1 MHKSKIKLKVYPM
14 QMIIA
19 LILMLL
25 PMTIIL
31 EKITGINAFDYL
43 DEAWT
48 IFCITYVFISAIRR
62 KIKRSDLI
70 FVVFVIILAI
80 IGLVS
85 NMIFEIIDNWFAIAI
100 DALSLFK
107 IFLPYIVMKYIAVN
121 DKQMLIA
128 KYILP
133 FAKLLILSATLF
145 GILTELGF
153 TNMYIADLR
162 YGLKA
167 FYFIF
172 NSEPRFGYIMACCM
186 LIVLIVE
193 ENKTKE
199 KIYSI
204 LCIFNMI
211 LTTKGSVY
219 IVIVCYI
226 VFTILWKKQAK
237 MTPIQAIPLSIAGI
251 VASTFQINNYLRDTT
266 SPRML
271 LLKYSFVT
279 ANDHFPFGS
288 GFATYGS
295 DMASRNYSPLY
306 YKYRF
311 HREYGLTPK
320 RGMFLNDSLLSMF
333 FAQFGYIGT
342 AIFAVLVGII
352 FMHIN
357 NINVYKKAKALT
369 LAIFIG
375 LVASC
380 LGSAL
385 IKSNIGV
392 LSISIIGLVCGYTDN
407 TFNKKEKSTRL
418 KIKFQ

>member
-48 IFCITYVFISAIRR
+48 IFCITYVFIAAIRR

-107 IFLPYIVMKYIAVN
+107 IFLPYVVMKYIAVN

-237 MTPIQAIPLSIAGI
+237 MTPIQAIPLSIA
-251 VASTFQINNYLRDTT
+251 ALSPQRSKSTIT
-266 SPRML
+266 SETQP
-271 LLKYSFVT
+271 
-279 ANDHFPFGS
+279 
-288 GFATYGS
+288 
-295 DMASRNYSPLY
+295 
-306 YKYRF
+306 
-311 HREYGLTPK
+311 HREC
-320 RGMFLNDSLLSMF
+320 F
-333 FAQFGYIGT
+333 
-342 AIFAVLVGII
+342 
-352 FMHIN
+352 
-357 NINVYKKAKALT
+357 
-369 LAIFIG
+369 
-375 LVASC
+375 C
-380 LGSAL
+380 
-385 IKSNIGV
+385 
-392 LSISIIGLVCGYTDN
+392 
-407 TFNKKEKSTRL
+407 
-418 KIKFQ
+418 